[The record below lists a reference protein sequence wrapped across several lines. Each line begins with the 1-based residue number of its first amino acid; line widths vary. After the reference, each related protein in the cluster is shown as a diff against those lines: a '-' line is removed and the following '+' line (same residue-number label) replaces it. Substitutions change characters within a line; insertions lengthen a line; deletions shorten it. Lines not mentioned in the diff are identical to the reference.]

1 MITVK
6 RLREIL
12 AQLPDDGTCYA
23 YEGEGTGIAIRY
35 PDGGFSWI
43 EAFDRDT
50 EDAQTSWQKR
60 MPTPPPPPVPRSAKP
75 PGTILPPPC
84 PLPPSTP

>member
-12 AQLPDDGTCYA
+12 AQLPDDGACFA
-23 YEGEGTGIAIRY
+23 YEGEDTGLGIRY
-35 PDGGFSWI
+35 PDSGFSWVR
-43 EAFDRDT
+43 ARDT
-50 EDAQTSWQKR
+50 EQEDEQKEWQKYIA
-60 MPTPPPPPVPRSAKP
+60 PPPPPPVPRSAKP

-84 PLPPSTP
+84 PLPPV

>member
-23 YEGEGTGIAIRY
+23 YEGEDTGLGIRY

-43 EAFDRDT
+43 RARDT
-50 EDAQTSWQKR
+50 DKEDEQSEAQKR
-60 MPTPPPPPVPRSAKP
+60 MPQPPPPVVPRSAKP
-75 PGTILPPPC
+75 PGTVLPPPC
-84 PLPPSTP
+84 PLPEQKP